1 MRRTSSRPV
10 REDPEWAIATSVQIR
25 EHDGAAGHA
34 AGRITARRHPTGW
47 FITASH
53 PAGMSAEERSDFAHF
68 VCVRVYLLL
77 RQGAV
82 PGLWERGPGRG
93 EWIADLV
100 GASLP
105 ETLDVPARFRPHA

>member
-1 MRRTSSRPV
+1 MRRHSSRPV
-10 REDPEWAIATSVQIR
+10 REDPEWAIATSVEIR
-25 EHDGAAGHA
+25 EHDGAA

-53 PAGMSAEERSDFAHF
+53 PAGMSGEERSDFAHF

-82 PGLWERGPGRG
+82 PGLWERGPGPG

-100 GASLP
+100 EAPLP
-105 ETLDVPARFRPHA
+105 VRLDVPGRFRPRA